1 MANAL
6 TIADLHQEEKLSSAT
21 MTRVVGGHDVAK
33 EKALVEAYRVIHDI
47 DTLLNEPEPA
57 PGRVSM
63 KLPG

>member
-6 TIADLHQEEKLSSAT
+6 NIVDLHQEEELSSSR

-47 DTLLNEPEPA
+47 DTLLNQPDPA
-57 PGRVSM
+57 PAHVSM